1 VHRYTARV
9 SWLRNGAAFI
19 DNRYSRG
26 HQWSFDG
33 GTRVP
38 ASSSPSVVPLPYSV
52 PEAVDP
58 EEALVA
64 AASSCHMLTFLYLAA
79 KQRFVV
85 DSYEDDAFG
94 TMAKN
99 AAGRYAI
106 DRITLRPK
114 IQFAGSRS
122 PTAEELASLHHSAHE
137 ECYIANSVRCEI
149 VVEGG

>member
-1 VHRYTARV
+1 MHRYTARV
-9 SWLRNGAAFI
+9 SWLRNDAPFT

-33 GTRVP
+33 GIRVP

-52 PEAVDP
+52 AEAVDP

-79 KQRFVV
+79 KQRLVV

-94 TMAKN
+94 TMTKN
-99 AAGRYAI
+99 AEGRIAFE
-106 DRITLRPK
+106 RITLRPK
-114 IQFAGSRS
+114 IAFGGARE
-122 PTAEELASLHHSAHE
+122 PTAAELAELHHAAHAQ
-137 ECYIANSVRCEI
+137 CYVANSVSCEI
-149 VVEGG
+149 VVEGI

>member
-1 VHRYTARV
+1 MHRYTARV

-52 PEAVDP
+52 AEAVDP

-85 DSYEDDAFG
+85 DSYEDDAFA
-94 TMAKN
+94 TMTKN

-114 IQFAGSRS
+114 IQFTGSS
-122 PTAEELASLHHSAHE
+122 PTAEQLAALHHAAHE

-149 VVEGG
+149 VVEGS